1 MSTCAQCGATF
12 SCAMVDGDPAAAA
25 DASAPAQP
33 CWCTYLPASL
43 PVPSAPGA
51 SCWCP
56 DCLKRHIAAQ
66 SGVASD
72 PN

>member
-1 MSTCAQCGATF
+1 
-12 SCAMVDGDPAAAA
+12 MVDVEPGVDAGGAGAA
-25 DASAPAQP
+25 AQP

-56 DCLKRHIAAQ
+56 ACLKQHIADNPQPA
-66 SGVASD
+66 GD
-72 PN
+72 P

>member
-1 MSTCAQCGATF
+1 MSTCSRCGAEF
-12 SCAMVDGDPAAAA
+12 SCAMVDADLAAA
-25 DASAPAQP
+25 AQP

-56 DCLKRHIAAQ
+56 ACLKQHIADHSRADAGQ
-66 SGVASD
+66 STD
-72 PN
+72 

>member
-1 MSTCAQCGATF
+1 MAD
-12 SCAMVDGDPAAAA
+12 VDPNVDPA
-25 DASAPAQP
+25 APAQP

-56 DCLKRHIAAQ
+56 DCLKRHIAQSAAAQ
-66 SGVASD
+66 
-72 PN
+72 PPQTI